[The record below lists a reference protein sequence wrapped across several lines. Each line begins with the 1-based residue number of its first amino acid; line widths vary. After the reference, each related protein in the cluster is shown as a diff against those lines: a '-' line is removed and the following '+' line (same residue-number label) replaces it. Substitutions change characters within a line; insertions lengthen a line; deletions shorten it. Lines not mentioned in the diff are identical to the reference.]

1 MLALPPRGRK
11 AELVF
16 HDCRSRK
23 VGLQTTGV
31 RGACHDAMMQAA
43 LSEPVPEIGVWRAI
57 FARS

>member
-23 VGLQTTGV
+23 LGLQATGV
-31 RGACHDAMMQAA
+31 RGACHDATMQAA
-43 LSEPVPEIGVWRAI
+43 LSEPVPEIGVGVI